1 MKGPVMDIK
10 RVDHYSIRTRDLERS
25 QRFYTEV
32 IGLKAGPRPPFD
44 FPGYWLYSG
53 EPPADLTNAAR
64 NYGLVH
70 LMGWNPDKPGTLDAY
85 VGARPDAK
93 LESGTGSLDHVAFA
107 ATGREAML
115 ERCRR
120 QNIEYIERAV
130 PMLGLHQ
137 VFIKDPDGVTLE
149 LNFPASE
156 APSAPPTRAATAAR

>member
-1 MKGPVMDIK
+1 MDIK

-25 QRFYTEV
+25 QRFYTDV

-53 EPPADLTNAAR
+53 EPPPDLHNPAK

-70 LMGWNPDKPGTLDAY
+70 LMGWNTDNPGAMDAY
-85 VGARPDAK
+85 VGSRPDAV
-93 LESGTGSLDHVAFA
+93 LEGGTGSLDHVAFA

-115 ERCRR
+115 ERCRKHG
-120 QNIEYIERAV
+120 IEFIERQV
-130 PMLGLHQ
+130 PLLGLIQ

-156 APSAPPTRAATAAR
+156 APQAHAARAAAAAR

>member
-1 MKGPVMDIK
+1 MDIK

-44 FPGYWLYSG
+44 FPGCWLYSG
-53 EPPADLTNAAR
+53 EPPADLTNPTR

-70 LMGWNPDKPGTLDAY
+70 LMGWNPDKPGSLDAY
-85 VGARPDAK
+85 VGARPDAQ
-93 LESGTGSLDHVAFA
+93 LEGGTGSLDHVAFA
-107 ATGREAML
+107 ATGREAVL

-120 QNIEYIERAV
+120 HNIHYIERAV

-156 APSAPPTRAATAAR
+156 APTAQAMRTTTTAR

>member
-1 MKGPVMDIK
+1 MDIK

-53 EPPADLTNAAR
+53 EPPRDLQNPAR

-85 VGARPDAK
+85 VGARPGAV

-115 ERCRR
+115 SRCREHG
-120 QNIEYIERAV
+120 IEFIERSV
-130 PMLGLHQ
+130 PLLGLIQ

-156 APSAPPTRAATAAR
+156 NPQAKGARAAATAR

>member
-1 MKGPVMDIK
+1 MDIK

-32 IGLKAGPRPPFD
+32 IGLRAGPRPPFD

-53 EPPADLTNAAR
+53 EPPADLNNPTR

-120 QNIEYIERAV
+120 HNVEVIERAV
-130 PMLGLHQ
+130 PVLGLHQ

-156 APSAPPTRAATAAR
+156 APSAQLARTASTAR